1 MKNFSKFILKLFGW
15 KMMGDMPLGLK
26 KVVLIEAPHTSNW
39 DYLVGMLCISS
50 KGVKVNVVI
59 KKELFFWPL
68 GALLKM
74 LGGIPLDRSAQSNK
88 VEALADL
95 FKSYDELYL
104 SITPEGTRSL
114 VTNWKKGFYYIALKA
129 EVPIL
134 LTAID
139 YRKKTG
145 YIGPLIY
152 PSGDYERDL
161 SKIQEFYKG
170 MSAKFPEKFNLSPQY
185 IEPPDKNNIPDK

>member
-1 MKNFSKFILKLFGW
+1 
-15 KMMGDMPLGLK
+15 MPPGLK
-26 KVVLIEAPHTSNW
+26 KAVVIEAPHTSNW

-50 KGVKVNVVI
+50 KGVKVNVII

-68 GALLKM
+68 GALLKI
-74 LGGIPLDRSAQSNK
+74 LGGIPLDRSSQSNK
-88 VEALADL
+88 VEALAAL
-95 FKSYDELYL
+95 FKDYNELYL

-139 YRKKTG
+139 YRKKAG
-145 YIGPLIY
+145 FIGPLIH
-152 PSGDYERDL
+152 PGGNYEEDL
-161 SKIQEFYKG
+161 KKIEEFYKG
-170 MSAKFPEKFNLSPQY
+170 ISAKFPEKFNLSPQY
-185 IEPPDKNNIPDK
+185 LGASDKNNISEQEKVK